1 MVGAPDLCQNQYRP
15 ELRGWSFGLMGRQ
28 TQKIEP
34 GSAGAPRC
42 LNQNSYPPLL
52 RGRNLRH

>member
-1 MVGAPDLCQNQYRP
+1 MVGAPDLCQHQYRP

-34 GSAGAPRC
+34 GCWGAPM
-42 LNQNSYPPLL
+42 LKSELLPP
-52 RGRNLRH
+52 